1 MPGIYPMY
9 HSLAEKMAAKVIT
22 RVVSDGVALSDAI
35 KEAVKY
41 ADLTRQQT
49 IHMCAVLQDY
59 GMVYNGDAKNYFH
72 ITEDMG
78 KAFPNAV
85 DGYNVYAHS
94 NGKLKTGTL
103 NKIFATIDELRKR
116 GFKDDEIVA
125 FNPDLESILAAIND
139 ADAKLHRI
147 SSELNTR
154 IQESNTSVSAPA
166 PAVSTPAANEVDE
179 EEALELAAMFSKDRI
194 VSAQVQDVE
203 VEAPTDENVANTLQ
217 EATSGADEQT
227 DDAISFREDATDA
240 ADDDLGNV
248 DVEEEFSEGENLGG
262 SVNAKVRPT
271 PEEIESRL
279 ADAPK
284 WEVRNI
290 LSIQSAEKFYDNLR
304 KELEAVV
311 FNENIVLDE
320 DALTKYDQIRAKI
333 DGEVDKISS
342 AQKETKKLEEKETDL
357 EEQFEEQ
364 PTEDLA
370 AGELPTEEIIE
381 EEVPTAAPAPETI

>member
-1 MPGIYPMY
+1 
-9 HSLAEKMAAKVIT
+9 
-22 RVVSDGVALSDAI
+22 
-35 KEAVKY
+35 
-41 ADLTRQQT
+41 
-49 IHMCAVLQDY
+49 
-59 GMVYNGDAKNYFH
+59 
-72 ITEDMG
+72 
-78 KAFPNAV
+78 
-85 DGYNVYAHS
+85 
-94 NGKLKTGTL
+94 
-103 NKIFATIDELRKR
+103 
-116 GFKDDEIVA
+116 
-125 FNPDLESILAAIND
+125 
-139 ADAKLHRI
+139 
-147 SSELNTR
+147 
-154 IQESNTSVSAPA
+154 
-166 PAVSTPAANEVDE
+166 
-179 EEALELAAMFSKDRI
+179 MFSKDRI